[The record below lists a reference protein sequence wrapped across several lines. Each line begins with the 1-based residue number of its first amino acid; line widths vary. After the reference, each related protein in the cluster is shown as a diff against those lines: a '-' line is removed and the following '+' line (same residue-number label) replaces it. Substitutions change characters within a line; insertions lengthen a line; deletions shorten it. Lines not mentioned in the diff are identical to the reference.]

1 MEAPMLDSQWYLGV
15 LLAGI
20 AAHLVVLYGT
30 YRRQQPAGDATAA
43 TDADAATVENGV
55 VECPDCGTVNDA
67 DYRYCGGCAQQLPHA
82 TTLDRQHTG
91 GAGNLF
97 R

>member
-1 MEAPMLDSQWYLGV
+1 MLDSRWYLGV

-30 YRRQQPAGDATAA
+30 YRRQQAASEVAADGDGDTM
-43 TDADAATVENGV
+43 TVENGV
-55 VECPDCGTVNDA
+55 ITCPDCGAANDA
-67 DYRYCGGCAQQLPHA
+67 DYRYCGGCATQLPHA
-82 TTLDRQHTG
+82 GALNQQGTG
-91 GAGNLF
+91 PQGSLF

>member
-1 MEAPMLDSQWYLGV
+1 MEATMLDSQWYLGV

-30 YRRQQPAGDATAA
+30 YRRQQAAHDAAAA
-43 TDADAATVENGV
+43 TDADAATGETGV
-55 VECPDCGTVNDA
+55 IDCPECSTTNDA

-82 TTLDRQHTG
+82 PTLERQQTG